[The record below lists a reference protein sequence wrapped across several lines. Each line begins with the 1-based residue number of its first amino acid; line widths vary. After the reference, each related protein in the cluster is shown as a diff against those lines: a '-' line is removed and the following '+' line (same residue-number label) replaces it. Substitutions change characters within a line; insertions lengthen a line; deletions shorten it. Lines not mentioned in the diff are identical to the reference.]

1 MQVTES
7 LRQLLALRLL
17 KNMDAKT
24 FHRGLT
30 AFGGVEGLFRMRAK
44 ECGAKTHADAV
55 EKELELVLR
64 AGVEIVTYFDERYPA
79 LLREIF
85 DPPILLYIKGKLPAD
100 TVICL
105 GVVGSRE
112 ATPHGLE
119 LATVVGRDLAAAG
132 AAVVSGL
139 ARGIDSAAHRGA
151 LEAKGLTVA
160 VMGCG
165 LSHTYPPENKK
176 LAEEIVEKGALVSE
190 FPMKAGPELYHFP
203 MRNRIISGLSRAV
216 AVVEAREKSGA
227 LITADFAL
235 EQGRDVY
242 VFPGN
247 AGSKKTLGSNDFLKQ
262 GAIPVTDASEILRDH
277 GLAPASK
284 ERASARKVAL
294 SKEEDSLL
302 CLLREAESL
311 HVDEIVEKS
320 RLSPQKTMTLLTTLA
335 VKGAVKELPGK
346 YFAER
351 AS

>member
-1 MQVTES
+1 VQVTES
-7 LRQLLALRLL
+7 LKQMLALRLL
-17 KNMDAKT
+17 KGMDART

-30 AFGGVEGLFRMRAK
+30 AYGGFDGFFRTKAK
-44 ECGAKTHADAV
+44 ECAVKAHADAL
-55 EKELELVLR
+55 ERELELAR
-64 AGVEIVTYFDERYPA
+64 ASGVEIVTYFDDRYPA

-100 TVICL
+100 SAVCI

-119 LATVVGRDLAAAG
+119 LAAAVGRDLAAAG

-151 LEAKGLTVA
+151 LEAGGLTVA

-165 LSHTYPPENKK
+165 LSRIYPSENKK
-176 LAEEIVEKGALVSE
+176 MAAEIAENGALVSE
-190 FPMKAGPELYHFP
+190 FPMKTGPQLHHFP
-203 MRNRIISGLSRAV
+203 MRNRIISGLSRGV

-247 AGSKKTLGSNDFLKQ
+247 AASKKTLGSNDFLKQ
-262 GAIPVTDASEILRDH
+262 GAIPVTDAFEILRDY
-277 GLAPASK
+277 GLAPAGKSGP
-284 ERASARKVAL
+284 SARKTAL
-294 SKEEDSLL
+294 SAEEDALL
-302 CLLREAESL
+302 RLLREAESL

-320 RLSPQKTMTLLTTLA
+320 RLSPQKALTALTTLS
-335 VKGAVKELPGK
+335 VKGAVRELPGK
-346 YFAER
+346 FYRE
-351 AS
+351 SGQ